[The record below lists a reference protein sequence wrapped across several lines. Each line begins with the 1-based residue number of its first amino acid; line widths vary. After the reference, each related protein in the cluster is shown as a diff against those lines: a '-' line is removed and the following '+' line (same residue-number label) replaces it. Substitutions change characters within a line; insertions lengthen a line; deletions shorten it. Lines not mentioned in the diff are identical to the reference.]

1 MRAGWGR
8 RANRT
13 SGFTGVILLHPW
25 TGSTLAFWEQA
36 ASAQAGSETPARP
49 SHPGFKGLPGD
60 SGIPTQL
67 QLESSGRRCSAG
79 TLQTN
84 CQGISE
90 EHRFWFIRPWVGT
103 DALQADR
110 APR

>member
-8 RANRT
+8 RATRT
-13 SGFTGVILLHPW
+13 SGFTGVVLLHPW

-36 ASAQAGSETPARP
+36 ASAQAGSETRAGS
-49 SHPGFKGLPGD
+49 SHRVLRAFR
-60 SGIPTQL
+60 GIPDSEQL
-67 QLESSGRRCSAG
+67 QLESPGGRCSAR

-103 DALQADR
+103 DALQADG